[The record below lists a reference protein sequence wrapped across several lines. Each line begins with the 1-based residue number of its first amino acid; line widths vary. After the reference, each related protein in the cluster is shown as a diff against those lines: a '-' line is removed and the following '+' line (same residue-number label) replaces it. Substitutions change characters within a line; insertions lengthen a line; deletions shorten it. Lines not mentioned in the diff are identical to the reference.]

1 MEQVAHERLTPH
13 TPVVRLPDL
22 RGGSKVRGE
31 APPSDRAGQPTV
43 TPRLNAG
50 GSLRCEV
57 TQMSAPSEDREQ
69 QLAPE
74 ISSRH
79 LPGVPYAALPEP
91 RPLKEVLGPSVLLL
105 AGAIG
110 SGEFVLWP
118 YISTQTGMALVW
130 LAIIGVLTQYYLNME
145 ITRYTLATGET
156 AVTGFTRLWKH
167 WGWMLIL
174 MAVIPW
180 MWPGWAT
187 GSATAFTY
195 IFGLSEATV
204 VPITVGV
211 LVLIG
216 LVLTISPVVYRTVEK
231 IQFLLV
237 SLIVIFMIYILVALL
252 RGDAW
257 GALGRGLTTDIAK
270 IPDGIGTVGIATLL
284 GAIAFAGAGGVMN
297 LAQSNWVR
305 DKGMG
310 MGERLPKIV
319 SPITGEEET
328 EAAIGYF
335 FPQDEDNLRRWRG
348 WWKVAHREQFTTFFV
363 LGLAAILLFM
373 MLAFTTVGV
382 GGSPE
387 GGFEFVRIEGEALK
401 AEHAAWVGNAFWFTG
416 MIVLLSTN
424 LTVLDMVARITADI
438 VKTNWVREST
448 TWTESR
454 IYVAMAWTM
463 IVFGSIILLVGVD
476 QPLVLIVTSA
486 ALNGV
491 VMFVYS
497 VLLIMLNKGMLPA
510 TIGLKGF
517 RLGVMFWAVLFYGGF
532 SLFLVWDT
540 ILAPLF

>member
-1 MEQVAHERLTPH
+1 MSDLNHEAAHPGATA
-13 TPVVRLPDL
+13 
-22 RGGSKVRGE
+22 S
-31 APPSDRAGQPTV
+31 
-43 TPRLNAG
+43 
-50 GSLRCEV
+50 
-57 TQMSAPSEDREQ
+57 
-69 QLAPE
+69 E

-79 LPGVPYAALPEP
+79 LPAVPYADLPEP
-91 RPLKEVLGPSVLLL
+91 KRLKEVMGPSVLLL

-130 LAIIGVLTQYYLNME
+130 LAVIGILTQYFLNME

-167 WGWMLIL
+167 WGWMFII
-174 MAVIPW
+174 MAVVPW

-195 IFGLSEATV
+195 AVGLGEGTV
-204 VPITVGV
+204 VPITIGV
-211 LVLIG
+211 LVVIG
-216 LVLTISPVVYRTVEK
+216 AVLTISPVVYRTVEK

-237 SLIVIFMIYILVALL
+237 ALILLFMLYLLVGVL

-257 GALGRGLTTDIAK
+257 AGLGRGLTTEIPK
-270 IPDGIGTVGIATLL
+270 IPDGIGTVGFAAIL

-305 DKGMG
+305 DKGLG

-319 SPITGEEET
+319 SPITGEEE
-328 EAAIGYF
+328 AAPGIGYF

-363 LGLAAILLFM
+363 IGLAAILLFM
-373 MLAFTTVGV
+373 MLAYTTVGV
-382 GGSPE
+382 GGAPE
-387 GGFEFVRIEGEALK
+387 GGFEFIRLEGETLQAN
-401 AEHAAWVGNAFWFTG
+401 HAPWVGQAFWFTG

-424 LTVLDMVARITADI
+424 LTVLDMVARIVADI
-438 VKTNWVREST
+438 AKTNWLREST

-454 IYVAMAWTM
+454 LYILIVWVM
-463 IVFGSIILLVGVD
+463 IVFGSIILLAGVD

-486 ALNGV
+486 ALNGI

-497 VLLIMLNKGMLPA
+497 VLLILLNRGMLPRE
-510 TIGLKGF
+510 IGLKGGRF
-517 RLGVMFWAVLFYGGF
+517 AVLLWAVLFYGGF
-532 SLFLVWDT
+532 SVVLVVET
-540 ILAPLF
+540 IRDL

>member
-1 MEQVAHERLTPH
+1 MTSAERKDRTVAAEI
-13 TPVVRLPDL
+13 
-22 RGGSKVRGE
+22 
-31 APPSDRAGQPTV
+31 SDRY
-43 TPRLNAG
+43 
-50 GSLRCEV
+50 
-57 TQMSAPSEDREQ
+57 
-69 QLAPE
+69 
-74 ISSRH
+74 
-79 LPGVPYAALPEP
+79 LPGVQYADLPEP
-91 RPLKEVLGPSVLLL
+91 RRLKDVLGPSVLLL

-118 YISTQTGMALVW
+118 YISTQTGLTLVW
-130 LAIIGVLTQYYLNME
+130 LAVIGVLTQYYLNME

-167 WGWMLIL
+167 WGWMFIG

-195 IFGLSEATV
+195 IFGLSENLI
-204 VPITVGV
+204 VPITIGV
-211 LVLIG
+211 LVVIG

-237 SLIVIFMIYILVALL
+237 SLIILFMIYILVMLL
-252 RGDAW
+252 DGEAW
-257 GALGRGLTTDIAK
+257 SGLARGLTTDIPQ
-270 IPDGIGTVGIATLL
+270 IPEAIETVGIATLL

-305 DKGMG
+305 DKGLG

-319 SPITGEEET
+319 SPITGEEE
-328 EAAIGYF
+328 AAPGIGYF
-335 FPQDEDNLRRWRG
+335 FPQDEHNLRRWRG

-363 LGLAAILLFM
+363 IGLAAILLFM
-373 MLAFTTVGV
+373 MLAYTTVGV
-382 GGSPE
+382 GGAPE
-387 GGFEFVRIEGEALK
+387 GGFEFIRLEGETLK
-401 AEHAAWVGNAFWFTG
+401 SENAAWVGNAFWFTG

-424 LTVLDMVARITADI
+424 LTVLDMVSRIVADI
-438 VKTNWVREST
+438 VKTNWVAEST

-454 IYVAMAWTM
+454 IYVGMVWAM
-463 IVFGSIILLVGVD
+463 ILVGSVILLAGLD

-497 VLLIMLNKGMLPA
+497 VLLIMLNRGMLPRA
-510 TIGLKGF
+510 IGLGGV
-517 RLGVMFWAVLFYGGF
+517 RLGALVWAVLFYGGF
-532 SLFLVWDT
+532 SIFLVWET
-540 ILAPLF
+540 ILQPLLT

>member
-1 MEQVAHERLTPH
+1 MTSAEQTGRRT
-13 TPVVRLPDL
+13 
-22 RGGSKVRGE
+22 
-31 APPSDRAGQPTV
+31 
-43 TPRLNAG
+43 
-50 GSLRCEV
+50 
-57 TQMSAPSEDREQ
+57 
-69 QLAPE
+69 APE
-74 ISSRH
+74 IYDRH
-79 LPGVPYAALPEP
+79 LPGVQYADLPEP

-118 YISTQTGMALVW
+118 YISTQVGLTLVW
-130 LAIIGVLTQYYLNME
+130 LAVIGVLTQYYLNME

-167 WGWMLIL
+167 WGWMFIL

-195 IFGLSEATV
+195 IFGLSESTI
-204 VPITVGV
+204 VPITIGV
-211 LVLIG
+211 LVVIG

-237 SLIVIFMIYILVALL
+237 ALILLFMIYILVMLL

-257 GALGRGLTTDIAK
+257 SGLARGLTTDIPQ
-270 IPDGIGTVGIATLL
+270 IPDAIGTVGIATLL

-305 DKGMG
+305 DKGLG

-319 SPITGEEET
+319 SPITGEEE
-328 EAAIGYF
+328 AAPGIGYM
-335 FPQDEDNLRRWRG
+335 FPQDEENMRRWRG

-363 LGLAAILLFM
+363 IGLAAILLFM
-373 MLAFTTVGV
+373 MLAYTTVGV
-382 GGSPE
+382 GGAPE
-387 GGFEFVRIEGEALK
+387 GGFSFIRLQGEALK
-401 AEHAAWVGNAFWFTG
+401 AQQAAWVGNAFWFTG

-424 LTVLDMVARITADI
+424 LTVLDMVARIVADI
-438 VKTNWVREST
+438 VKTNWAREST
-448 TWTESR
+448 TLTESR
-454 IYVAMAWTM
+454 IYVAMVWMM
-463 IVFGSIILLVGVD
+463 ILFGSIILLAGVD

-497 VLLIMLNKGMLPA
+497 VLLIQLNRGMLPRA
-510 TIGLKGF
+510 IGLTGARF
-517 RLGVMFWAVLFYGGF
+517 GMLIWAVLFYGGF

-540 ILAPLF
+540 IIMGELF